1 MASDDSA
8 SMASERKMEAL
19 RGTLKLI
26 CGVYSHINSD
36 GIKSVR
42 YINNKRGK
50 AKVTTEKVDAV
61 VEGCARVGM
70 SRIGAELRRKVLQPF
85 VLGGTVVMTKP
96 LLVVVI
102 SDGTVRSPLSC

>member
-1 MASDDSA
+1 MAADDSA

-26 CGVYSHINSD
+26 CGIYSHINAN

-42 YINNKRGK
+42 YINNRRGK

-61 VEGCARVGM
+61 IEGCARAGM
-70 SRIGAELRRKVLQPF
+70 SRVGAELRRKVLQQF
-85 VLGGTVVMTKP
+85 VFKDGVVMTKP
-96 LLVVVI
+96 LLVIVI
-102 SDGTVRSPLSC
+102 SDGTVRLFL

>member
-1 MASDDSA
+1 MAADDSA
-8 SMASERKMEAL
+8 SMANVRIMEAL

-26 CGVYSHINSD
+26 CGIYSHINAN
-36 GIKSVR
+36 GVRSVR

-50 AKVTTEKVDAV
+50 ARVTTEN
-61 VEGCARVGM
+61 VETVMGGCARVGI

-96 LLVVVI
+96 LLVIVI
-102 SDGTVRSPLSC
+102 SDGTVKLFL